1 MQINTKSI
9 LPANNISGIKI
20 TTTRFGIGERY
31 LCIVSQNQINI
42 MTDKVYQKMY
52 FEAIFNYVLYAP
64 VLEHHPRYCIRQFAD
79 LIPYI
84 AYDDVLKSKFIIR
97 GRPTVSNNPNA
108 AEAGAI
114 IVEYANLDDL
124 VNAGWRLN

>member
-1 MQINTKSI
+1 
-9 LPANNISGIKI
+9 
-20 TTTRFGIGERY
+20 
-31 LCIVSQNQINI
+31 
-42 MTDKVYQKMY
+42 MTDRVYQKMY

-64 VLEHHPRYCIRQFAD
+64 VLEHHPHYCIHQFAD

-84 AYDDVLKSKFIIR
+84 AYDDVMKGKFIIR
-97 GRPTVSNNPNA
+97 GRPTGSTNTKA
-108 AEAGAI
+108 SEAGTI